1 MSKNWFITGVS
12 SGFGRAIAD
21 AALARGDRVFGTVR
35 KEEDRLAFEAASP
48 GRATGLI
55 LDVRD
60 DAAVRRVVDAAAAD
74 GGIDVLVN
82 NAGYC
87 LVGAVEE
94 AGIDEL
100 RAQMD
105 VNFFGAVSVLQAVLP
120 HMRAKRSGHIFN
132 ITSVSGIAAWMGIG
146 FYCAS
151 KHALEA
157 IGKALAQEVAGLGIR
172 VTNVEPG
179 AFRTGFN
186 RAGALSRAA
195 AVIEDYA
202 PTSGLAWDILSHSA
216 GKEAG
221 DPALAARAIL
231 TALDAESAPLHLL
244 LGSDAVFYAGR
255 EQAALAAEMTRWM
268 PVTIAVNHADTPPT
282 VHS

>member
-1 MSKNWFITGVS
+1 MPRTWFITGVS

-35 KEEDRLAFEAASP
+35 KEADRIAFEAIAP
-48 GRATGLI
+48 GRATGMI

-60 DAAVRRVVDAAAAD
+60 DAAVRQVVDAAAAD
-74 GGIDVLVN
+74 SGIDVLVN

-87 LVGAVEE
+87 LVGSVEE
-94 AGIDEL
+94 AGVDEL

-120 HMRAKRSGHIFN
+120 HMRARRSGHIFN
-132 ITSVSGIAAWMGIG
+132 ITSVSGLAAWMGIG

-157 IGKALAQEVAGLGIR
+157 IGKALAQEVSGLGIH

-186 RAGALSRAA
+186 RSGALSRAA
-195 AVIEDYA
+195 NVIDDYA
-202 PTSGLAWDILSHSA
+202 PTSGLAWDILSQSA

-221 DPALAARAIL
+221 NPALAARAIL
-231 TALDAESAPLHLL
+231 TVLDAEHPPLHLL

-255 EQAALAAEMTRWM
+255 EQATLAAETARWM
-268 PVTIAVNHADTPPT
+268 PITMAVNHADAPPA
-282 VHS
+282 VHD